1 MFTRFSNPH
10 ASHTNERTVT
20 RHEIWEDDN
29 PDVLGD
35 GAEDAERLKQLD
47 RLIMQSIGAEVGIPT
62 RISSDNGR
70 ERKRR
75 KTKHSKDE
83 PVRDVVREYP
93 QAHASGSGGL
103 IGGSVQAAFNI
114 YGSYTSKSRA

>member
-10 ASHTNERTVT
+10 AHHTNERTVT
-20 RHEIWEDDN
+20 RHEILEDDN
-29 PDVLGD
+29 PDDLGD
-35 GAEDAERLKQLD
+35 RAEDAERLKELD
-47 RLIMQSIGAEVGIPT
+47 RFIMQSIGAEVGIST
-62 RISSDNGR
+62 QISSNDSR

-75 KTKHSKDE
+75 KTKHSEDE

-93 QAHASGSGGL
+93 QVHASGCGGL

-114 YGSYTSKSRA
+114 YASYTFKSRA